1 MRDFCHFGLELVVDR
16 VYDQLDNPVPVVGT
30 GLKRLDHLLDGGIR
44 PGEVFLLASRPRV
57 GKSALALQVILN
69 LASYDKC
76 VALWTLEMSEQ
87 QWTRRALS
95 ALTSVDP
102 SSIRIGGA
110 ALGAMERERLAM
122 VKANFKR
129 LPLSFARGGHTIEE
143 IRFEAELQVKY
154 NQPALLVID
163 YLQLIEP
170 SGKQN
175 YSREQEVA
183 RVSRELKK
191 MAKELSVPIMALC
204 QLRRSAEGKV
214 PVLGDLRESGALE
227 QDADEVLLLHRH
239 EDEESH
245 LLKADGLAILAKNRD
260 GREGIIKISYD
271 WKHYRFAETL
281 ERVA

>member
-1 MRDFCHFGLELVVDR
+1 MRDFDHFGLGFIVDR
-16 VYDQLDNPVPVVGT
+16 VYDRLDNPQPVVAT
-30 GLKRLDHLLDGGIR
+30 GLPRIDFLLDGGIR
-44 PGEVFLLASRPRV
+44 PGEVFILAARPRV
-57 GKSALALQVILN
+57 GKSAFALQVILS
-69 LASYDKC
+69 LTSYDKC
-76 VALWTLEMSEQ
+76 VALWTLEMSEE
-87 QWTRRALS
+87 QWTRRALA

-102 SSIRIGGA
+102 SSIRIGGE
-110 ALGAMERERLAM
+110 ALDRSAREKLAL
-122 VKANFKR
+122 VKADFKR

-154 NQPALLVID
+154 NQPALLVVD

-170 SGKQN
+170 SGKQS

-191 MAKELSVPIMALC
+191 MAKDLSVPVMALC

-239 EDEESH
+239 EEDESH
-245 LLKADGLAILAKNRD
+245 LLKADGFAILAKNRD
-260 GREGIIKISYD
+260 GREGIVKVSYD